1 MNHHVLKAIVFGAA
15 LSVAACGSNS
25 TAPSSTTTTPTTTTT
40 TAPTLPTATASG
52 PVAECRLPSSGAN
65 VGIGLPRNALRLP
78 ASGDVRLVVLFVD
91 FPDAPATRSV
101 DSAYA
106 LISPT
111 AEAYYRAVSYGK
123 LNLIFQPSLVWR
135 RMSKPS
141 TEYGWASLTNA
152 LHRAYIQEAVDLA
165 GSAVSYGSAAGIVVI
180 SNPDAGALFNGP
192 AFSSS
197 ANSVI
202 SAGGRSFSNAITS
215 GRDLISWGAYW
226 ANHELGHTLGLPD
239 LYATGSSPTH
249 RFVGVFSLMGL
260 INGPAREYTAWERWV
275 LGWVSDDQV
284 FCAKTGTNVTTLS
297 PVERISGTKM
307 LVVPISSTQAVV
319 LESRRVEG
327 YDTGI
332 SSGVLPY
339 LIDVSLTTGNGPM
352 KMLPLS
358 DTDTSKLT
366 SILTGGTSLTYG
378 SVTITVVASDS
389 TGDLIQVVR

>member
-1 MNHHVLKAIVFGAA
+1 MNHHVLQAIVFGAA
-15 LSVAACGSNS
+15 LSVAACGS
-25 TAPSSTTTTPTTTTT
+25 SSTTPTTTTP

-52 PVAECRLPSSGAN
+52 PVAECKLPSSGAHI
-65 VGIGLPRNALRLP
+65 GIGFPRNSLRLP
-78 ASGDVRLVVLFVD
+78 ASGDLRLVVLFVD

-101 DSAYA
+101 GSAYA

-123 LNLIFQPSLVWR
+123 MNLIFQPSLVWR

-141 TEYGWASLTNA
+141 TEYGWTGLTNTA
-152 LHRAYIQEAVDLA
+152 HRAYIQEAVDLA
-165 GSAVSYGSAAGIVVI
+165 GSAVSYASAAGIVVI

-192 AFSSS
+192 AFASS
-197 ANSVI
+197 ATSVI
-202 SAGGRSFSNAITS
+202 SAGGRSFSNAVTS
-215 GRDLISWGAYW
+215 GRDLSLWGAYW

-239 LYATGSSPTH
+239 LYANSSPTH
-249 RFVGVFSLMGL
+249 RFVGGFSLMGL
-260 INGPAREYTAWERWV
+260 VSGPAREYTAWERWV

-284 FCAKTGTNVTTLS
+284 FCAKPGTNMTTLS
-297 PVERISGTKM
+297 PVERSSGTKM
-307 LVVPISSTQAVV
+307 LVVPISSTQVVV
-319 LESRRVEG
+319 LESRRAEG

-339 LIDVSLTTGNGPM
+339 LIDVSLTTGNGPI
-352 KMLPLS
+352 KVLPLS

-366 SILTGGTSLTYG
+366 SILTVGKSLTYG